1 MITLVHIDG
10 LSGINY
16 HRLIVPLR
24 RLANQGVN
32 IHWIESL
39 NELKDINLDVVTSL
53 IVSRK
58 ASVNNHKKFSQMLKG
73 HGVKLILDN
82 DDYWDLNNGNPAKGL
97 YEVYYGP
104 DIKKTIRIAD
114 VIWTPSE
121 YLGKLMKDINPK
133 AIIELVNNALDPDDP
148 QWIDQEKYQSKIV
161 RFGYVGAL
169 GHDQDVESIGYD
181 FSGKEL
187 YCAQVSDYPS
197 VLKARYIMSPRTIYS
212 YANMY
217 KNFDVSLVP
226 LYANR
231 FNWSKSDLKIT
242 EAGFTKTAVI
252 ASNTRPY
259 NNSIIHNETGILV
272 RTREEWKDAIESMD
286 VKTAKRLGENLHE
299 FVKNSPNHN
308 IDLLNEKRLKHLL

>member
-1 MITLVHIDG
+1 MITVVHIDALG
-10 LSGINY
+10 GVNY
-16 HRLIVPLR
+16 HRLIIPLQ
-24 RLANQGVN
+24 RLQSQGIN
-32 IHWIESL
+32 LHWIGSL
-39 NELKDINLDVVTSL
+39 NDLKDINLDLVDNL
-53 IVSRK
+53 IISRK
-58 ASVNNHKKFSQMLKG
+58 ASVTKHREFSLMLKK
-73 HGVKLILDN
+73 HGVRLILDN
-82 DDYWDLNNGNPAKGL
+82 DDYWDLNNGNPAKL
-97 YEVYYGP
+97 VYSAYIGP
-104 DIKKTIRIAD
+104 DIKKTIKIAD

-133 AIIELVNNALDPDDP
+133 AVVEVINNALDPEDP
-148 QWIDQEKYQSKIV
+148 QWIDQEKYQSKAI

-197 VLKARYIMSPRTIYS
+197 ILKARYVMSPREIYE

-231 FNWSKSDLKIT
+231 FNWSKSDLKVT
-242 EAGFTKTAVI
+242 EAGFSKTAVI

-259 NNSIIHNETGILV
+259 SNSIIHNETGILV

-286 VKTAKRLGENLHE
+286 KKKAKRLGENLYE
-299 FVKNSPNHN
+299 FIKNSPNHN
-308 IDLLNEKRLKHLL
+308 IDMVNEKRLKYLV

>member
-53 IVSRK
+53 IISRK
-58 ASVNNHKKFSQMLKG
+58 ASVTNHKKFSQMLKS

>member
-24 RLANQGVN
+24 RLINQGVN

-53 IVSRK
+53 IISRK
-58 ASVNNHKKFSQMLKG
+58 ASVTNHKKFSQMLKS

-121 YLGKLMKDINPK
+121 YLGKLMQDINPK
-133 AIIELVNNALDPDDP
+133 AIIEIVNNALDPDDP

-169 GHDQDVESIGYD
+169 GHDQDVGSIGYD

-187 YCAQVSDYPS
+187 YCVQVSDYPS

-308 IDLLNEKRLKHLL
+308 IDLVNEKRLKHLL

>member
-1 MITLVHIDG
+1 
-10 LSGINY
+10 
-16 HRLIVPLR
+16 
-24 RLANQGVN
+24 
-32 IHWIESL
+32 
-39 NELKDINLDVVTSL
+39 
-53 IVSRK
+53 
-58 ASVNNHKKFSQMLKG
+58 MLKG